1 MTPIQS
7 SMADT
12 GVEAISHKRSRTEQ
26 PEDEGAQSKRAFLE
40 DVPLDVV
47 LDIFSYL
54 DSYELFSISRLSRG
68 LRDILMDQSIESVW
82 RTARK
87 NWDWEPPPIPEGM
100 SESCYADLLLGNHCH
115 MCGQSGGC
123 EPTFWFFR
131 VRCCRDCAYKT
142 FPFFNSLKQK
152 QPLAYRD
159 KDVLPREII
168 QTKRGSDKT
177 LPRRQIGHQALTDQL
192 KEEFNALKTKEERAS
207 WIESKRQK
215 RAAVEAHAKEC
226 NDWYSNMLAIRRFH
240 REAERGQAI
249 RKTTLGLGS
258 LGLGSNPGAALGT
271 KVI

>member
-7 SMADT
+7 LTADA
-12 GVEAISHKRSRTEQ
+12 GVETISHKRSRTEQ
-26 PEDEGAQSKRAFLE
+26 PEDEGAQVKRKKIPTKKENKNLESSKKSSSRQSKRAFLE

-68 LRDILMDQSIESVW
+68 LRDILMDQSVESVW

-100 SESCYADLLLGNHCH
+100 SESCYADLLFGNHCQ

-123 EPTFWFFR
+123 ELTFWFFR

-177 LPRRQIGHQALTDQL
+177 LPRRQIGHQALTNQL
-192 KEEFNALKTKEERAS
+192 KEEFIALKTKEERAS

-215 RAAVEAHAKEC
+215 RAAVEAVGHFYQDKGGGFTA
-226 NDWYSNMLAIRRFH
+226 
-240 REAERGQAI
+240 
-249 RKTTLGLGS
+249 
-258 LGLGSNPGAALGT
+258 
-271 KVI
+271 